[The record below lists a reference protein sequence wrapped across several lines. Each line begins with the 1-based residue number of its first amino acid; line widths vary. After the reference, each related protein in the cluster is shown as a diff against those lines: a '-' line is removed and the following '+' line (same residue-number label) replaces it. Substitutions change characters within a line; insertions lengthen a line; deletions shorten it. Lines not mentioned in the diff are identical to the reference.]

1 MSATFR
7 LEDLGGDLAAAL
19 PDLAVGPWRYA
30 PAGLVAFDAGEPSAP
45 RWRVD
50 LGRDAAAGHHA
61 LAGGERSVAET
72 HALLDDVPR
81 RLADALDRALAARP
95 RTSGSPAPL
104 APELVAAHGESPTW
118 GQLASPAD
126 RAAPLAPTRAT
137 DAQLIA
143 ARTGESTA
151 SPTWGRLASSSD
163 LGAALS
169 PERITDSSLVAAR
182 TRESAAATTWG
193 QLVSPADRGV
203 PLAPVRAAEGRLIA
217 ALTGRAAPLEL
228 DQLAWSEEQAVAVAE
243 PDDGRLGRLLDR
255 VADLARGRSR
265 IETRVEGTLVAQS
278 ITTLTGDTEL
288 WIAPRLSLTGAR
300 LYARSAAV
308 AVRTRHAWARILTL
322 TVRGAGRLA
331 MLGLPG
337 GAISAVPLVW
347 RFVRDV
353 LHELRRRDAALRPA
367 V

>member
-1 MSATFR
+1 VSATFH

-19 PDLAVGPWRYA
+19 PDLAVGPWRCA

-50 LGRDAAAGHHA
+50 LGRDAAASHHA

-81 RLADALDRALAARP
+81 RLADALDRALAART
-95 RTSGSPAPL
+95 RTSGSSPPL
-104 APELVAAHGESPTW
+104 APALVSAHGESPTW
-118 GQLASPAD
+118 GTHAVTGAVGASLAPVRATEAH
-126 RAAPLAPTRAT
+126 RIAAAPAEPAT
-137 DAQLIA
+137 WGTHA
-143 ARTGESTA
+143 AR
-151 SPTWGRLASSSD
+151 
-163 LGAALS
+163 
-169 PERITDSSLVAAR
+169 
-182 TRESAAATTWG
+182 
-193 QLVSPADRGV
+193 ADRGV
-203 PLAPVRAAEGRLIA
+203 PLAPARAAEARLLA
-217 ALTGRAAPLEL
+217 ALAGDTAPLEL
-228 DQLAWSEEQAVAVAE
+228 DRLAWSAE
-243 PDDGRLGRLLDR
+243 PAAPAEQEPGRLAQLLDR

-265 IETRVEGTLVAQS
+265 IETRVEGALVAQS

-300 LYARSAAV
+300 LHARSAAI
-308 AVRTRHAWARILTL
+308 AVRTRHAWARVLTL
-322 TVRGAGRLA
+322 TVRGAGQLA

-337 GAISAVPLVW
+337 GALSAVPLVW

-353 LHELRRRDAALRPA
+353 LHELRRRDTALRPA

>member
-1 MSATFR
+1 MSATFH
-7 LEDLGGDLAAAL
+7 LEDLGGDLASAL
-19 PDLAVGPWRYA
+19 PDLAVGPWRCA

-50 LGRDAAAGHHA
+50 LGRDAAASHHA

-95 RTSGSPAPL
+95 RTSGSPPPL

-118 GQLASPAD
+118 GTHAGSGAVAAA
-126 RAAPLAPTRAT
+126 RATEAHRIAAAPGESPTRGRRGPSGAAGASLAPTR
-137 DAQLIA
+137 
-143 ARTGESTA
+143 TA
-151 SPTWGRLASSSD
+151 EA
-163 LGAALS
+163 
-169 PERITDSSLVAAR
+169 
-182 TRESAAATTWG
+182 
-193 QLVSPADRGV
+193 
-203 PLAPVRAAEGRLIA
+203 RLIA
-217 ALTGRAAPLEL
+217 ALAGDTAPLEL
-228 DQLAWSEEQAVAVAE
+228 ARLAGSAE
-243 PDDGRLGRLLDR
+243 PATPAEQEPGRLAQLLDR

-265 IETRVEGTLVAQS
+265 IETRVEGALVAQS

-300 LYARSAAV
+300 LHARSAGV

-353 LHELRRRDAALRPA
+353 LRELHRRDAALRDA

>member
-1 MSATFR
+1 VSATFH

-19 PDLAVGPWRYA
+19 PDLAVGPWRCA

-50 LGRDAAAGHHA
+50 LGRDAAASHHA

-81 RLADALDRALAARP
+81 RLADALDRALAART
-95 RTSGSPAPL
+95 RTSGSSPPL
-104 APELVAAHGESPTW
+104 APALVSAHGESPTW
-118 GQLASPAD
+118 GTHALAGAV
-126 RAAPLAPTRAT
+126 AAALAP
-137 DAQLIA
+137 
-143 ARTGESTA
+143 E
-151 SPTWGRLASSSD
+151 
-163 LGAALS
+163 
-169 PERITDSSLVAAR
+169 
-182 TRESAAATTWG
+182 
-193 QLVSPADRGV
+193 
-203 PLAPVRAAEGRLIA
+203 RAAEARLIA
-217 ALTGRAAPLEL
+217 ALAGDTAPLEL
-228 DQLAWSEEQAVAVAE
+228 ARLAWSAE
-243 PDDGRLGRLLDR
+243 PEAPAEHEPGRLAQLLDR

-265 IETRVEGTLVAQS
+265 IETRVEGALVAQS

-300 LYARSAAV
+300 LHARSAAV

-353 LHELRRRDAALRPA
+353 LRELRRRDAALHRA